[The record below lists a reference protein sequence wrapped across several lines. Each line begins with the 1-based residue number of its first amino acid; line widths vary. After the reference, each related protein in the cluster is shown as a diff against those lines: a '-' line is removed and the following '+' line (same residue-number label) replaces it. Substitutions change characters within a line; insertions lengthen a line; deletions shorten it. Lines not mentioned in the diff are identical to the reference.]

1 MRLVLRIFSLLALCC
16 CALSLGFAQSQSDD
30 NNTLLP
36 STPAAAATPAAP
48 DPAPA
53 PAPAKA
59 KDPHIKPG
67 SDFPHEELF
76 LGYSYVHFS
85 VGSGHTPADL
95 NGGSASFAYN
105 FNHYLGLVG
114 DFGGYHAGDYSNAS
128 IDGNIESFLVG
139 PRLSYRNDT
148 RWTPFAQ
155 VLIGGAHGSATGAG
169 SATGFSMTAGGG
181 LDLGLNRRFAIRL
194 FQLEYFMTRLSPSG
208 SIIAKT
214 ENDARASAGLVIR
227 WGYHPIAIN
236 QPPTAACSVAPT
248 SVTIGSPTLV
258 MLTVNGSDP
267 DGDSLTYNYT
277 ATGGMITGNGPNA
290 RWDLAGLAPGNYT
303 SSAQVNDGHGGMAS
317 CTSSAV
323 TVNPRPNRPPTVS
336 LGVDRDTVLVG
347 DCVHFTATG
356 SDPDGDRLRYTWASN
371 GGQLTPSDTTAQLC
385 TTGLAPGSYN
395 TTARVDD
402 GRGGAADASKAI
414 TVQAP
419 PPPPQASKLNECA
432 FAKPANSSRV
442 DNVCKR
448 ILDDVATRM
457 QNEPKATVVVIG
469 YADPKARNSAKIAS
483 DRGQNTL
490 KYLQSKGIDASR
502 VTVRSGSGQ
511 VGAGAANQRVELI
524 WVPEGATY

>member
-1 MRLVLRIFSLLALCC
+1 MKFVLRGCTVLALCC
-16 CALSLGFAQSQSDD
+16 CVLSFGFAQSKTDE
-30 NNTLLP
+30 NKTLLP
-36 STPAAAATPAAP
+36 STPAAAP

-53 PAPAKA
+53 KAA
-59 KDPHIKPG
+59 KDPHVKPG
-67 SDFPHEELF
+67 SDFPHEELS
-76 LGYSYVHFS
+76 LDYSYVHFS
-85 VGSGHTPADL
+85 VGSGHTPADF

-105 FNHYLGLVG
+105 FNRRWGLVG
-114 DFGGYHAGDYSNAS
+114 DFGGYHAGDYSGQS
-128 IDGNIESFLVG
+128 IDANTESFLFG
-139 PRLSYRNDT
+139 PRLSYRNDS

-155 VLIGGAHGSATGAG
+155 ILLGGAHGHASASSVSG
-169 SATGFSMTAGGG
+169 SSNTFAMTAGGG

-194 FQLEYFMTRLSPSG
+194 FQLEYFMTRFNPNF
-208 SIIAKT
+208 IAIAPT
-214 ENDARASAGLVIR
+214 QNNLRASAGLVIR

-236 QPPTAACSVAPT
+236 QPPTAACSVNPS

-267 DGDSLTYNYT
+267 DGDSLTYSYS
-277 ATGGMITGNGPNA
+277 ATGGAVNGNGPNA
-290 RWDLAGLAPGNYT
+290 RWELAGLNPGNYSAT
-303 SSAQVNDGHGGMAS
+303 AQVNDGHGGMAS
-317 CTSSAV
+317 CSASA
-323 TVNPRPNRPPTVS
+323 TVNPRPNRPPTVT

-347 DCVHFTATG
+347 DCVNFTAVG
-356 SDPDGDRLRYTWASN
+356 NDPDGDRLTYTWTSN
-371 GGQLTPSDTTAQLC
+371 GGQLTPTGTTARLC
-385 TTGLAPGSYN
+385 TTALAPGSY
-395 TTARVDD
+395 TTTVRVDD

-419 PPPPQASKLNECA
+419 PPVQQPASKINECA
-432 FAKPANSSRV
+432 FKPATSARV

-457 QNEPKATVVVIG
+457 QTEAKATVVVIG
-469 YADPKARNSAKIAS
+469 YADPKARRSDKIAS

-511 VGAGAANQRVELI
+511 VGAGAAHQRVELI

>member
-1 MRLVLRIFSLLALCC
+1 MRFVLRSATLLALCC
-16 CALSLGFAQSQSDD
+16 CVLSLGFAQSPSND
-30 NNTLLP
+30 NSALLP
-36 STPAAAATPAAP
+36 STPAADAPAAP

-53 PAPAKA
+53 PAKKA

-76 LGYSYVHFS
+76 LGYSFVRFS
-85 VGSGHTPADL
+85 VGNGHAPAGL

-105 FNHYLGLVG
+105 FNNYLGLVG
-114 DFGGYHAGDYSNAS
+114 DFGGYHAGHYDGAS

-148 RWTPFAQ
+148 RLTPFAQ

-169 SATGFSMTAGGG
+169 SAAGFSMTAGGG

-208 SIIAKT
+208 SIVAST
-214 ENDARASAGLVIR
+214 ENDVRASAGVVIR

-236 QPPTAACSVAPT
+236 QPPTASCSVAPT
-248 SVTIGSPTLV
+248 SVTIGSPTVV
-258 MLTVNGSDP
+258 MLTVNASDP
-267 DGDSLTYNYT
+267 DGDSLTYSYS
-277 ATGGMITGNGPNA
+277 ATGGMITGTGPNA

-303 SSAQVNDGHGGMAS
+303 ASSQVNDGHGGMAS

-336 LGVDRDTVLVG
+336 LSSDRDTMLVG
-347 DCVHFTATG
+347 ECVHFTATG
-356 SDPDGDRLRYTWASN
+356 SDPDGDRLRYTWTSN
-371 GGQLTPSDTTAQLC
+371 GGQLTPSDTTAQWC
-385 TTGLAPGSYN
+385 SAGLAPGSY
-395 TTARVDD
+395 TTTVRVDD

-414 TVQAP
+414 NVQAP
-419 PPPPQASKLNECA
+419 PPPPQATKINECA
-432 FAKPANSSRV
+432 FTKPANTSRV

-457 QNEPKATVVVIG
+457 QSEPKATVVVIG

-483 DRGQNTL
+483 DRGENTS